1 MYKYFR
7 FTENIAI
14 RSEGGKNPDFDAFQ
28 AFTPIK
34 EETRSQW
41 LKRVDKL
48 LCDKWLEH
56 FRDKNIPACVVATL
70 EPKTN
75 KPLHY
80 NVWRM
85 GEEAVGSQADKRN
98 SEKLTGTIVAEC
110 CGFMEKTGLSKM
122 GSV

>member
-14 RSEGGKNPDFDAFQ
+14 RSENGKNPDFDAFQ
-28 AFTPIK
+28 AFEPIQ

-41 LKRVDKL
+41 LKRVDRK

-56 FRDKNIPACVVATL
+56 FRAKGVPACVVATL
-70 EPKTN
+70 DKTRT
-75 KPLHY
+75 PLHY
-80 NVWRM
+80 NVWVM
-85 GEEAVGSQADKRN
+85 GKEAIGSQAEKQN
-98 SEKLTGTIVAEC
+98 SERLTGRIVAERC
-110 CGFMEKTGLSKM
+110 DFMAKTGLSKL